1 MRIFFYCLSIFF
13 VFLLCGFVD
22 IYFELSKNS
31 PVIGNLVV
39 SSIAVLGI
47 VMPGTL
53 LLKNKYETDSQE
65 RLKENL
71 SDKTRDSR
79 TGITETIIGM
89 DSKIDTIIM
98 SLSMTKKD
106 LLKNCFSL
114 SRTVKMLKDDWK
126 SLSKLIE
133 GDVK

>member
-39 SSIAVLGI
+39 SSIAALGI
-47 VMPGTL
+47 VVPGTL

-79 TGITETIIGM
+79 AGITETIIGM

>member
-1 MRIFFYCLSIFF
+1 M
-13 VFLLCGFVD
+13 
-22 IYFELSKNS
+22 
-31 PVIGNLVV
+31 
-39 SSIAVLGI
+39 SSIAALGI

-79 TGITETIIGM
+79 AGITETIIGM

>member
-39 SSIAVLGI
+39 SSIAALGI

-79 TGITETIIGM
+79 AGITETIIGM